1 MTLSDFA
8 PELLKPFYDK
18 FGKDLVDKTLNSLLA
33 KLGDA
38 APAASA
44 LKSGLGN
51 LLGGGLGGL
60 ASKVADVGTDELKKK
75 VLDQLAAALAA
86 K

>member
-1 MTLSDFA
+1 MNLSDFA

-18 FGKDLVDKTLNSLLA
+18 FGKDLVDTTLNAILA

-38 APAASA
+38 APAANA
-44 LKSGLGN
+44 IKSGIGS
-51 LLGGGLGGL
+51 LLGGGLSGL
-60 ASKVADVGTDELKKK
+60 ASKVADAGTDELKKK
-75 VLDQLAAALAA
+75 VLDQLAAALAS